1 MNNNKWQTS
10 EVMTIS
16 VAKIDTVADTNAV
29 PELRNKTSNISEDYM
44 YHLIRR
50 LIAGLKGLA

>member
-1 MNNNKWQTS
+1 
-10 EVMTIS
+10 MTIS
-16 VAKIDTVADTNAV
+16 VAKIDTVADTNAAA
-29 PELRNKTSNISEDYM
+29 ELRNKASNIYEDYM